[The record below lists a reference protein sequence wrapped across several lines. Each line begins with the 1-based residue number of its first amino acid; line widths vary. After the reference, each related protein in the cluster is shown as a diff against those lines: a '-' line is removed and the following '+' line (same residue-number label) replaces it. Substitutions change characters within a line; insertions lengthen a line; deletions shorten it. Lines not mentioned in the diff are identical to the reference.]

1 MSDWWERDDAIPGT
15 GAAGPN
21 PGYSIK
27 NDPDSDYAAKPLKKG
42 IPPQR
47 RRGPAA
53 ARAEK
58 RSTIDGR
65 VDYRQLGNDDAAIRA
80 FVSDCAAGD
89 SYTFE
94 DLIVQP
100 GRGRLS
106 AEEQRRRDL
115 LAGIVRGLRDR
126 GAALPAIARVIGCST
141 PTALRL
147 ERHGRALAK

>member
-1 MSDWWERDDAIPGT
+1 MSEWWERDDAIPGI
-15 GAAGPN
+15 AVGPN

-27 NDPDSDYAAKPLKKG
+27 DDPDSDYAAKPLKKG
-42 IPPQR
+42 IPPLR

-58 RSTIDGR
+58 RSTMDGR

-80 FVSDCAAGD
+80 FVSDCATGA

-100 GRGRLS
+100 GRGHMMVS
-106 AEEQRRRDL
+106 EKQRRDV
-115 LAGIVRGLRDR
+115 LASIVVELRNR
-126 GAALPAIARVIGCST
+126 GAVLPAIARVIGCST

-147 ERHGRALAK
+147 ERHGRTLAK